1 MKNIFLRTLSVLLL
15 ATIST
20 SQLYAPPKKASPPLA
35 AATARHD
42 DAGPSSSSPEESD
55 SKSWG
60 AWLKGGVID
69 ERFAKAITK
78 LDGTAMGKAL
88 TAALTTFGKKIEESD
103 INAISKALGET
114 GLGLTDASNTIDGIV
129 ERFAAPAT
137 VQVNGKDARIMRL
150 DPRARPHEAKQLTYP
165 PATIPGMKERWGELC
180 GKPVLNGKTD
190 QPRKF
195 LTQPCR
201 QLDKTEHLIFKLNR
215 GLAGIAEQAAKAATR
230 TAMDELAAGAQSVSN
245 SWANAITTTIQ
256 DHAISL
262 IVGGGSLLTLYL
274 AYKFATSRPK
284 TPPLVKVIQR
294 SYSKN
299 FATIESDIF
308 FSLEKLN
315 FSNHLQNIGNRTIRT
330 LIIGN
335 ADLQDE
341 KIIAYARSQFVRNI
355 AVVSGKV
362 VGSLFRSGNNLQ
374 ELHKIFDWAIK
385 MHYPLWITQGE
396 EILSS
401 QEFLEWRQVFYP
413 ETSLIITVRDLNY
426 VYTGGHTTTTLCK
439 ELVSPIE

>member
-1 MKNIFLRTLSVLLL
+1 MMKNIFLRTLSVLLL

-55 SKSWG
+55 SKGWG

-103 INAISKALGET
+103 INAISQALGET
-114 GLGLTDASNTIDGIV
+114 GLGLTDASRTIDSIV
-129 ERFAAPAT
+129 DRFAAPAT
-137 VQVNGKDARIMRL
+137 VQVNGKAVPIKRIDTRTFHSKGYRNNSENYTTLVGL
-150 DPRARPHEAKQLTYP
+150 DGKDIMDPKTNSPRRFRK
-165 PATIPGMKERWGELC
+165 IPI
-180 GKPVLNGKTD
+180 
-190 QPRKF
+190 Q
-195 LTQPCR
+195 
-201 QLDKTEHLIFKLNR
+201 QLDKTEHLIFKINK
-215 GLAGIAEQAAKAATR
+215 AVTGIVEQAAKAATR
-230 TAMDELAAGAQSVSN
+230 TAMDEFANGAYNVSS